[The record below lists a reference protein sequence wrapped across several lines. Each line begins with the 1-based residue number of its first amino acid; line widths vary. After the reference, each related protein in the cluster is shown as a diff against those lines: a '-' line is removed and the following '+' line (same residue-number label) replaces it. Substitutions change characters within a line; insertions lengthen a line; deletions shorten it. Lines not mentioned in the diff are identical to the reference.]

1 MVTQVVQDKAGHL
14 TKIRQETF
22 YEAAPSIYDTVS
34 HLQISP
40 GSQINLA
47 KLS

>member
-1 MVTQVVQDKAGHL
+1 MVTQVVQDEGGHL
-14 TKIRQETF
+14 TKIRQEPF
-22 YEAAPSIYDTVS
+22 YEAAHSIYDTVS
-34 HLQISP
+34 HLPISP